1 MNRASAKLIR
11 EGGKVALVGKFKN
24 GDTKSATLVDGT
36 RWFAYINGRDAKSFQ
51 VTANDGKVKFS
62 SDIGTEDDNRT
73 LLEKVKGYE
82 ETGSRYEVPTVC
94 VLYAVD
100 EENQR
105 LYMIGITDDKQTAQ
119 GLNMDRLYGMA
130 TANLD
135 DKRTG
140 TLKYCELLVP
150 IYGSEERGEEK

>member
-1 MNRASAKLIR
+1 MNKASAELVR
-11 EGGKVALVGKFKN
+11 VGGMVVLVGEFEN
-24 GDTKSATLVDGT
+24 GDTKSATIVDGT

-51 VTANDGKVKFS
+51 VTANDSKVKFS
-62 SDIGTEDDNRT
+62 SDIGNEDDNRT

-82 ETGSRYEVPTVC
+82 ETGSRYEVPMVC

-105 LYMIGITDDKQTAQ
+105 LYVIGITDDEQAAQ
-119 GLNMDRLYGMA
+119 RLNMDRLYSLA